1 MAQHL
6 WSPIRALVVVVCFA
20 LGVWLAFH
28 HPLAPI
34 AAVVVFV
41 AWCAASYRW
50 PSIAFAA
57 LPAIIPIVDLA
68 PWTGWIVVEEF
79 DLVLLGTAAGTY
91 ASIAFGPQE
100 QLGRRSSRLFH
111 IFTLLFLGSVLAAL
125 VIGVVAAF
133 SELFG
138 SPALVFG
145 GFGFLALAFS
155 LAFQDILKNFIAGIF
170 MLLERPFRLGD
181 EITVDNHTGI
191 VENIEMRA
199 TTLRTSD
206 GEQVITPNSLV
217 YTGTIINRTRYPTR
231 LFTLT
236 AKVPAGAALDGLAE
250 RLEEQ
255 LKSRPDIVK
264 DPPPHVS
271 LQPSLDGGLT
281 LEVRYWLDYRR
292 NDPLVVQASV
302 GRQIYQAIQSP
313 TEPTSTGPPRKA
325 AGT

>member
-1 MAQHL
+1 MGAML
-6 WSPIRALVVVVCFA
+6 TVSASAWDTFRSYLPTTRDLFKVGAAL
-20 LGVWLAFH
+20 LIILAFYV
-28 HPLAPI
+28 LARLVRRLTGKELRRVKADPQVALLVNRI
-34 AAVVVFV
+34 VF
-41 AWCAASYRW
+41 
-50 PSIAFAA
+50 
-57 LPAIIPIVDLA
+57 
-68 PWTGWIVVEEF
+68 
-79 DLVLLGTAAGTY
+79 
-91 ASIAFGPQE
+91 
-100 QLGRRSSRLFH
+100 
-111 IFTLLFLGSVLAAL
+111 LAAL
-125 VIGVVAAF
+125 IIGVIAAF
-133 SELFG
+133 TELFG

-145 GFGFLALAFS
+145 GFGFLALALS

-236 AKVPAGAALDGLAE
+236 AKVPAGAALDGLVE
-250 RLEEQ
+250 RIEEQ

>member
-1 MAQHL
+1 MGAM
-6 WSPIRALVVVVCFA
+6 P
-20 LGVWLAFH
+20 
-28 HPLAPI
+28 
-34 AAVVVFV
+34 
-41 AWCAASYRW
+41 AASASAWDTLLSYL
-50 PSIAFAA
+50 PTKHDLFKFGVALLILVAFY
-57 LPAIIPIVDLA
+57 LLA
-68 PWTGWIVVEEF
+68 R
-79 DLVLLGTAAGTY
+79 LVRLF
-91 ASIAFGPQE
+91 ASKE
-100 QLGRRSSRLFH
+100 LGRVH
-111 IFTLLFLGSVLAAL
+111 ADPQVALLVNRIVFLAAL
-125 VIGVVAAF
+125 VIGVIAAF

-181 EITVDNHTGI
+181 EITVDGHTGI

-206 GEQVITPNSLV
+206 GEQVLTPNSLV

-236 AKVPAGAALDGLAE
+236 AKVPAGASLDGLAE
-250 RLEEQ
+250 HLEEQ
-255 LKSRPDIVK
+255 LKSRPDIAK
-264 DPPPHVS
+264 DPPPHVG
-271 LQPSLDGGLT
+271 LQPSVDGGLT
-281 LEVRYWLDYRR
+281 LEIRYWLDYRR

-302 GRQIYQAIQSP
+302 ARQIYQAIQSP
-313 TEPTSTGPPRKA
+313 TEPTSTGPSRKA